1 MTRDDRDEMAS
12 VARDVL
18 WNWTDEAA
26 DPNPDQRGWKRAR
39 LDGILLACERTG
51 ILSTEEIARWR
62 ALAGGGEPHV
72 PLGADPDAATRWL
85 DQLLEAVRPMTR
97 DQDAERI
104 QASNRF
110 HGALGALAEAGVI
123 TDEERSRWHERELS
137 ASAPWLPTESVEQ
150 LASGGGFYAIG
161 VPARTPDE
169 QAADEA
175 ARQEHERLARRGA
188 LHRVAVAERPERQNG
203 LAVIAVL
210 ARDECT
216 EVLFHVVGPPHGH
229 TDGGFADLEAHHALV
244 DALAPPVLSDDV
256 GTAYEAASKRPVRSN
271 GTGGTPDPERPH
283 VVTGAW
289 RYFPAAPE
297 ATAGFTATVDG
308 TSWAIP

>member
-203 LAVIAVL
+203 LAASPCSRGTSARRSSSTLSGRHTVIPMAASPTSRRTTRWSTRWL
-210 ARDECT
+210 RPCCLT
-216 EVLFHVVGPPHGH
+216 
-229 TDGGFADLEAHHALV
+229 TS
-244 DALAPPVLSDDV
+244 APP
-256 GTAYEAASKRPVRSN
+256 TRRRRS
-271 GTGGTPDPERPH
+271 GPF
-283 VVTGAW
+283 A
-289 RYFPAAPE
+289 
-297 ATAGFTATVDG
+297 ATAPGDPR
-308 TSWAIP
+308 S

>member
-26 DPNPDQRGWKRAR
+26 DPDPDQRGWKQAR

-123 TDEERSRWHERELS
+123 TDEERSRWHEREFS

-169 QAADEA
+169 Q
-175 ARQEHERLARRGA
+175 RRTRLPDRSMSGS
-188 LHRVAVAERPERQNG
+188 RVAVPYTGSQWLKDPSGRTGWRSSPCSRGTSARRSSSTLSGRHTVIPMAASPTSRRTTRWSTRWLRPCC
-203 LAVIAVL
+203 L
-210 ARDECT
+210 T
-216 EVLFHVVGPPHGH
+216 
-229 TDGGFADLEAHHALV
+229 TS
-244 DALAPPVLSDDV
+244 APP
-256 GTAYEAASKRPVRSN
+256 TRRRRS
-271 GTGGTPDPERPH
+271 GPF
-283 VVTGAW
+283 A
-289 RYFPAAPE
+289 
-297 ATAGFTATVDG
+297 ATAPGGPQILSARM
-308 TSWAIP
+308 S